1 MQAFTNS
8 GESFIVTVM
17 TSIRSAADS
26 LVQSEDSQWWRSS
39 VIYQIYP
46 KSFHSHAGNA
56 TGDLL
61 GIVDKLDYLQWLGVD
76 CLWITPFLR

>member
-1 MQAFTNS
+1 MQDWQ
-8 GESFIVTVM
+8 
-17 TSIRSAADS
+17 R
-26 LVQSEDSQWWRSS
+26 S

-61 GIVDKLDYLQWLGVD
+61 GSWTSSTTCTGWGSIACG
-76 CLWITPFLR
+76 

>member
-1 MQAFTNS
+1 MQNW
-8 GESFIVTVM
+8 
-17 TSIRSAADS
+17 
-26 LVQSEDSQWWRSS
+26 QHS

-61 GIVDKLDYLQWLGVD
+61 GIVDKLDYLKWLGVD
-76 CLWITPFLR
+76 CLWITPVPAFAPARQRLRHQ